1 MIWKQI
7 PLVKT
12 EWNLSRRTTEEC
24 PRIPTQP
31 SRKSLF
37 LFTAQENQ
45 RSKSGPDFQRVQIWN
60 YRSQK
65 PKTNYGSHPI
75 LPPHVP
81 PKSSFSARHPS
92 LVSRWGSTTV
102 RIPISCFTTTQAHPL
117 DTTCTII
124 LDTGDGKKSASS
136 ANKSCSYQY
145 GCELRASIASLMLII
160 NVRTS
165 HHDSGLLI
173 RSSL

>member
-1 MIWKQI
+1 MIWIQI

-65 PKTNYGSHPI
+65 PKTNYGSHPVS
-75 LPPHVP
+75 LSLCKNLVP
-81 PKSSFSARHPS
+81 ETDRLRA
-92 LVSRWGSTTV
+92 GAYV
-102 RIPISCFTTTQAHPL
+102 RIS
-117 DTTCTII
+117 
-124 LDTGDGKKSASS
+124 
-136 ANKSCSYQY
+136 N
-145 GCELRASIASLMLII
+145 EL
-160 NVRTS
+160 
-165 HHDSGLLI
+165 
-173 RSSL
+173 SSLGVSPRYVAEHMNYFENDVKVINHLWVLGVILGLPHLTLLANLSPGCGFVGKRLLCCNGILFPFLVTY